1 MQINE
6 VKKRNRHHYSKSI
19 LFQHQQN
26 VYYNYIL
33 TCLLFY
39 SKK

>member
-6 VKKRNRHHYSKSI
+6 VKKRIRHHYSKSI

-26 VYYNYIL
+26 VYDNYYSYMFVIL
-33 TCLLFY
+33 L
-39 SKK
+39 